1 MPQMCRTRRLGVAL
15 DFDMTK
21 TPAPVYI
28 DTVKNNS
35 RDYRRD
41 VKDRTN
47 MLLNDVRPVN
57 DLHPRHWQGNGFAGN
72 VQFTTY
78 IGRDRLRPGE
88 KLERDIQ
95 MNTMPKENAKPLNT
109 SQMPTRS
116 TGNLQFQ
123 RDLEHREIDAHANA
137 TASLQKIRS
146 VACTLHREEDGHNH
160 HRSQVE
166 LNRQRQERI
175 NEVAAALPG
184 LRPAGLAGINPR
196 LGTSGSLP
204 NLTGLQG
211 SGGID
216 QWRTSAPWAHGGHWD
231 STSTWAL

>member
-1 MPQMCRTRRLGVAL
+1 MPQCSRSRRLGLAL
-15 DFDMTK
+15 DFDLTK
-21 TPAPVYI
+21 TPASVYL
-28 DTVKNNS
+28 DTTKNNS
-35 RDYRRD
+35 REYRRD
-41 VKDRTN
+41 VKDHNN
-47 MLLNDVRPVN
+47 MLINEVRPVN
-57 DLHPRHWQGNGFAGN
+57 DLHPKHWQGNGFAGN

-95 MNTMPKENAKPLNT
+95 MNTMPRENAAPLNT
-109 SQMPTRS
+109 SQMPTRA
-116 TGNLQFQ
+116 TGHLQFQ
-123 RDLEHREIDAHANA
+123 RDLEQREVNAHTNA
-137 TASLQKIRS
+137 MASLRDIRS
-146 VACTLHREEDGHNH
+146 VACNLHRQEDGHNH

-175 NEVAAALPG
+175 NGVAEALSG

-204 NLTGLQG
+204 NLAGLQG

-216 QWRTSAPWAHGGHWD
+216 QWRTSTPWAQGGDWD
-231 STSTWAL
+231 STSTWAS